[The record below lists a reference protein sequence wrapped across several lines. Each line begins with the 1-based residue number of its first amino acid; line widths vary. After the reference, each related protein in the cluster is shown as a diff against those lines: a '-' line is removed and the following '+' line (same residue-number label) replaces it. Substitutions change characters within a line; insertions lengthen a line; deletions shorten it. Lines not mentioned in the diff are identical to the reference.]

1 MNDQNLNI
9 SDVKAKQLTIA
20 PRQINIGARGDAVRG
35 WTEALV
41 RGPLQQCGQVE
52 RARDA
57 EEAAEEGRHEDAAG
71 GYLAI
76 AVALEDA
83 DFGAAASR
91 YRQRAAD
98 ALAQAGREDEAY
110 RIRLSLAR
118 EYLED
123 GEMTALIHARN
134 AAELASSERAWEA
147 EGMKARASWPEQ
159 EEGDVESLRRAREV
173 SRGTADEAE
182 WAAALVE
189 LQVLN
194 GDEAEQALAV
204 ANEVADQMP
213 LTPGPRLTLEL
224 DRLDLLADL
233 GFDEEAEAGW
243 RDLLVWASEPDLPLP
258 DVARVYQRRGIAR
271 AHAGDHEG
279 ARKAQM
285 QAITTWSRHQDYND
299 QLAEAYFSAGS
310 ISLALGDQSAA
321 FDDAIPLA
329 RSLRGRVETDTS
341 HCERLLR
348 RGYRALTEERANDAL
363 RCFATAFNISR
374 RAGNFSDFLQ
384 ASDGLGDVLAFA
396 QRPTHALSAYVQAG
410 KPDKAAR
417 VGSRLSVDQILDV
430 VSVEGARWERAAAWA
445 AVAAAGRVASDE
457 AAAVLAAAALKEIE
471 REAPFGFPINVS
483 FYAADALANVICA
496 VPEGLLED
504 SLAALRER
512 LRIRAGDPRR
522 LSQPL
527 LLISLCGRADELES
541 VIEAMLADDLQ
552 VSHPADALEPLLRER
567 PELRRHLLDEAAAG
581 NDLALEFLVFT
592 DFFDE
597 DQRLRERAREK
608 VLAATASE
616 FRTVEREGPTTTV
629 SYGIGIN
636 LAPIGRFA
644 LYSDPEERRAFVTSL
659 LAQLTDP
666 DPKLPIMSRVGAVEA
681 LHNLSPAMPE
691 EMVAEV
697 AAALLARAARE
708 DQPAEWDRVGVDDPL
723 ARFTVNMAP
732 RDALQT
738 AALQALSVL
747 AKHRPEAKDLLLQ
760 ALPVAIASGA
770 ESPLAAALQALG
782 RDPQIHLSGMRL
794 QAFLTHESDSVRLA
808 ALEALHE
815 REGEEALDHARAMIS
830 DPSPRIRTRL
840 IGIASENDGGRE
852 LIELLTEDPDSYTRA
867 MVRVALAKAEYFF
880 LS

>member
-9 SDVKAKQLTIA
+9 GDVRAKQLTIA
-20 PRQINIGARGDAVRG
+20 PKQINVGVRGDAVRG

-57 EEAAEEGRHEDAAG
+57 EEAAAEGRHEAAAG

-76 AVALEDA
+76 AVALEGA

-98 ALAQAGREDEAY
+98 ALAEAGRKDKAY
-110 RIRLSLAR
+110 GIRLSLAR
-118 EYLED
+118 EHLED
-123 GEMTALIHARN
+123 GEMTALIHARY
-134 AAELASSERAWEA
+134 AAELASTERAWEA
-147 EGMKARASWPEQ
+147 EGMKARANWPEQ
-159 EEGDVESLRRAREV
+159 EEGDVETLRRAREV
-173 SRGTADEAE
+173 SRGAPDEAE

-204 ANEVADQMP
+204 AEEVANRMP
-213 LTPGPRLTLEL
+213 LGPGSRLTLEL

-233 GFDEEAEAGW
+233 GLDEEAEAGW
-243 RDLLVWASEPDLPLP
+243 RDLLDWASEPDLPLR
-258 DVARVYQRRGIAR
+258 DVARVYQRRGIAY

-285 QAITTWSRHQDYND
+285 QAITTWSRNRDYND

-329 RSLRGRVETDTS
+329 RSLRGSVETDTS

-348 RGYRALTEERANDAL
+348 RGYRALTEERATDAL
-363 RCFATAFNISR
+363 RFFATAFNISR

-396 QRPTHALSAYVQAG
+396 RRPAHALSAYVQAG
-410 KPDKAAR
+410 KPDKAAS
-417 VGSRLSVDQILDV
+417 VGSRLSVDQVLDV
-430 VSVEGARWERAAAWA
+430 VGVEGARWERAAAWA
-445 AVAAAGRVASDE
+445 AIAAAGRVASDE
-457 AAAVLAAAALKEIE
+457 AAAAVAAAALEEIE

-512 LRIRAGDPRR
+512 LRTRAGEPRR

-552 VSHPADALEPLLRER
+552 VSHPAHALEPLLRKR
-567 PELRRHLLDEAAAG
+567 PDLRRHLLDKAAAG

-592 DFFDE
+592 DFFEE

-616 FRTVEREGPTTTV
+616 FRTVEREGPTTTTV
-629 SYGIGIN
+629 SYGIGIS

-644 LYSDPEERRAFVTSL
+644 LYSNPEERRAFVTSL

-681 LHNLSPAMPE
+681 LHNLAPEMPE

-747 AKHRPEAKDLLLQ
+747 AKHRPEAKDPLLQ
-760 ALPVAIASGA
+760 ALPGAIASGA
-770 ESPLAAALQALG
+770 ESPLAAGLQALG
-782 RDPQIHLSGMRL
+782 RDPQIHLPGVRL
-794 QAFLTHESDSVRLA
+794 KAFLSHESDSVRLA
-808 ALEALHE
+808 ALETLHE
-815 REGEEALDHARAMIS
+815 REGALRYARTMIS

-840 IGIASENDGGRE
+840 IGIASESEGGRE
-852 LIELLTEDPDSYTRA
+852 LIELLIEDPDSYTRA
-867 MVRVALAKAEYFF
+867 MARVALAKAE
-880 LS
+880 